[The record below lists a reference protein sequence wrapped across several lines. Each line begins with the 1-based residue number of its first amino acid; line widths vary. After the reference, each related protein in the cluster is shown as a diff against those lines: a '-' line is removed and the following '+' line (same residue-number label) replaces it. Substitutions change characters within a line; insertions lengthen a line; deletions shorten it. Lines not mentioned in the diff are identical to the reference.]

1 MRSVWKTTYDE
12 NEIEIENTWFQGERL
27 YVNGKLQDERQNFF
41 SADLSGHLINKNNN
55 KENIKVNMSGWVKIN
70 CRLFIN
76 DQKVEVKQIQ

>member
-41 SADLSGHLINKNNN
+41 SADLSGHLINTNNE